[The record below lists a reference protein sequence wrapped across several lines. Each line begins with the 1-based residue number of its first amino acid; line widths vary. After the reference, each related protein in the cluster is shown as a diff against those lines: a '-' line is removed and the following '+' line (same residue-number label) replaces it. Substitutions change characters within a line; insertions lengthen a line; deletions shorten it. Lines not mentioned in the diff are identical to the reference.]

1 MEDKKGLGDRGGI
14 EGRRG
19 GKKGE
24 KRREEGE
31 RRWEEGEKGEGRKY
45 STHKFKLMK
54 TIKPC

>member
-54 TIKPC
+54 IIKPC